1 MAEEVVK
8 KGFKTWLDSAKG
20 YIGGVMAIVTVASVI
35 YAQGIKSER
44 KDSGNTTI
52 VTNQVVMLDSIAS
65 FSRRM
70 TSIEVKLGSAIEKQ
84 VEAKSAYN
92 SLRAVVL
99 DMASKAPGMTIQQ
112 ILDYSNELPTLK
124 KNLLLNEVQIPY
136 KSNGIQY
143 SSK

>member
-1 MAEEVVK
+1 MKRITDFIKLHFLPIAGAIGVI
-8 KGFKTWLDSAKG
+8 FSACMWLFTQG
-20 YIGGVMAIVTVASVI
+20 YKAS
-35 YAQGIKSER
+35 G
-44 KDSGNTTI
+44 KDSGNATV

-70 TSIEVKLGSAIEKQ
+70 SSIEVKLGSVIEKQ

-112 ILDYSNELPTLK
+112 ILDYSNSIPELK
-124 KNLLLNEVQIPY
+124 KNSMINQVQIPY
-136 KSNGIQY
+136 KNESLILTLRQPR
-143 SSK
+143 